1 MAVRKQKW
9 LLFIFPP
16 QRSPSPRW
24 CAGGWPMNR
33 SATALTAGI
42 WAKMIRP
49 YHFHDLSRT
58 PAATAP
64 RTGKDGG
71 RKVSVQVWETV
82 AEPGAVAGHLEASD
96 RGGQSRTSRVHLR
109 PPPGAMRKG
118 SVPTGHP
125 PPGPRDPRAPQRR
138 PPRARPPPVSPLH
151 PRAGRPRRAA
161 EDERFPQAS
170 APGARLAWRGAL
182 SPLPAAPPRPGRPAP
197 GPPPPPPRGPPDA
210 RLRSPTRRRP
220 GDHHETP
227 AAPAPANGRA
237 RRGETRTS
245 LFQDGGASVASS
257 RAGGKPAKPS
267 QAAARESTEGAAA
280 AVGGGSGRFRC
291 CYGCCHAARLGRSSL
306 PRGVM
311 MLTEVSGGGGGG
323 RCLPVTRGRGRRRPG
338 GGQHGRGAGG
348 AAGIPQVP
356 PERGRADSTES
367 RRLPLPA
374 RSSFAVAAC
383 PPPGSGLP
391 PAVASLPTRPA
402 PFAVSLPRCSVASW
416 VSALPPVCSRSPSP
430 SPSLP
435 RSRPPRPSSAS
446 MRGQHPAFVPRPDRR
461 GSHPT
466 PPVTAW
472 WRGPALSSSER
483 ELGSPRPHPGHLSL
497 TPWEGIRKFCCTP
510 TLLVA

>member
-1 MAVRKQKW
+1 
-9 LLFIFPP
+9 
-16 QRSPSPRW
+16 
-24 CAGGWPMNR
+24 MNR

-71 RKVSVQVWETV
+71 RKVSVQVWERV
-82 AEPGAVAGHLEASD
+82 AEPGEVAGHLEASD

-138 PPRARPPPVSPLH
+138 PPRARPPPVSPLQ
-151 PRAGRPRRAA
+151 PRPGRPRRAA
-161 EDERFPQAS
+161 EGERFPQAS
-170 APGARLAWRGAL
+170 APAPRLAWRGAL

-197 GPPPPPPRGPPDA
+197 GPPPPPRGPPDA

-311 MLTEVSGGGGGG
+311 MLTEVSGGGGG
-323 RCLPVTRGRGRRRPG
+323 RCLPVTRGRGRRRTAWPAPA
-338 GGQHGRGAGG
+338 GRPSEAGLGAGG

-356 PERGRADSTES
+356 PEGGRADSTES

-391 PAVASLPTRPA
+391 PAVANLPTRHA

-466 PPVTAW
+466 RDCLVAWTCSLLQRKGAGQPPPPPPVTS
-472 WRGPALSSSER
+472 R
-483 ELGSPRPHPGHLSL
+483 
-497 TPWEGIRKFCCTP
+497 
-510 TLLVA
+510 